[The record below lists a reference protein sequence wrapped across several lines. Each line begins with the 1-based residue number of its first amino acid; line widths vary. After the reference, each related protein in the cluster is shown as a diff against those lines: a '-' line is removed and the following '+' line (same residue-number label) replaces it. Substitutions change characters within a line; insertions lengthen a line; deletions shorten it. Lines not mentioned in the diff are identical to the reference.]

1 MSLPRPS
8 LRPALHLAASQAAP
22 RRRLTAA
29 PQMSPA
35 NAFEGRGR
43 AATRWR
49 RGRLS
54 ANTVTFA
61 TPIDRDD
68 CMDAWRRFCRAISK
82 SRTDLQRRA
91 DVTFQTAC
99 NWYDGKVV
107 PTGDK
112 MLWAATEFPR
122 EFQAILVGRVS

>member
-1 MSLPRPS
+1 MSLSRPS
-8 LRPALHLAASQAAP
+8 LRLAASQAAP
-22 RRRLTAA
+22 RRRLTAT
-29 PQMSPA
+29 PQMSQA
-35 NAFEGRGR
+35 NAFDGRGR
-43 AATRWR
+43 QTGAVRWR

-61 TPIDRDD
+61 TPIDRDA
-68 CMDAWRRFCRAISK
+68 CMDGWRRFCRAISN

-122 EFQAILVGRVS
+122 EFQAIMVGRVA

>member
-8 LRPALHLAASQAAP
+8 LRLAASQAAP
-22 RRRLTAA
+22 RRRITAT

-43 AATRWR
+43 AAVRWR
-49 RGRLS
+49 RGRLA

-61 TPIDRDD
+61 TPIDRDA
-68 CMDAWRRFCRAISK
+68 CMDAWGRFCRTVTR
-82 SRTDLQRRA
+82 SRTDLSRRA

-122 EFQAILVGRVS
+122 EFQAIMVGRVA